1 MNLEDVLNSLG
12 EESAPTEKV
21 AAAEESGNS
30 TKLSEALSSAISELT
45 ASQTKVAAAPSSDN
59 PVADITKIASRIA
72 NAEQTALVKEA
83 ELYGA
88 AVCDGF
94 VARMNKYQE
103 AGGVKTASAGPVSE
117 QSFTKFAS
125 DNPALVKQAMELGY
139 RETKVQL
146 EKVASDAFEQGYTKT
161 AAAIKTAAE
170 DCAVRGFNR
179 ANGLLAQ
186 LGD

>member
-12 EESAPTEKV
+12 EETSPTEKV
-21 AAAEESGNS
+21 AAASASGKS
-30 TKLSEALSSAISELT
+30 AKLSEALSSAISELT
-45 ASQTKVAAAPSSDN
+45 ASHTKVASAEGS
-59 PVADITKIASRIA
+59 PVEDITKIASRIA
-72 NAEQTALVKEA
+72 NAEQVALVKEA

-94 VARMNKYQE
+94 VARMNKYQG
-103 AGGVKTASAGPVSE
+103 AGGIKTASAGPVSQ

-139 RETKVQL
+139 RETKKQL

-170 DCAVRGFNR
+170 DCAVRGFNH
-179 ANGLLAQ
+179 ANNILAQ